1 MNKIIYKLNISGKQ
15 AIEHAFKYGIYSE
28 RLESRKDAVSRINN
42 FMGYCSRNGLNGVF
56 KTNFVQPLIQ
66 KMKLYSLLHYI
77 KSLKPFRQK

>member
-15 AIEHAFKYGIYSE
+15 AIEHAFKYGVYSE

-56 KTNFVQPLIQ
+56 
-66 KMKLYSLLHYI
+66 
-77 KSLKPFRQK
+77 